1 MKKVYVL
8 GLFFLLFGC
17 KNTDTPVVINKIT
30 VTSASEFK
38 YGIIG
43 SDDAPVLA
51 LTGSILS
58 ESSLKESFLA
68 KKFDYARLDCYKNG
82 QYKPYAYISVKEE
95 EKVGGK
101 FKSSILLK
109 ICPENDANSQYCINS
124 IEDLK
129 NKINTNLKCEAFFGG
144 MTKSKIVVS
153 YPFEININN
162 LRRAD
167 NNF

>member
-8 GLFFLLFGC
+8 GLYFLLLGC
-17 KNTDTPVVINKIT
+17 KNTDRPVIINKTTIT
-30 VTSASEFK
+30 LASEFK

-58 ESSLKESFLA
+58 ENSLKTSFLSE
-68 KKFDYARLDCYKNG
+68 KFDYARLDCYKNG

-95 EKVGGK
+95 QKVGTK

-129 NKINTNLKCEAFFGG
+129 NKINTNLKCEAIFGG
-144 MTKSKIVVS
+144 MNKSKMVIS
-153 YPFEININN
+153 YPFYIDIKTLKN
-162 LRRAD
+162 AKS
-167 NNF
+167 NF